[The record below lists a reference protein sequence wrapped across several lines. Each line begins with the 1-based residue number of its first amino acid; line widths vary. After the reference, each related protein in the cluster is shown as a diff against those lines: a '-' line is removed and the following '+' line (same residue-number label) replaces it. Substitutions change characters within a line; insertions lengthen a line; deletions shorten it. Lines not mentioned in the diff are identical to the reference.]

1 MAQLTAFETT
11 DIDGNPI
18 TNEVV
23 TDLAPALI
31 VMLRGL
37 F

>member
-1 MAQLTAFETT
+1 MAQLTAFETI

-18 TNEVV
+18 TAEAV
-23 TDLAPALI
+23 TNLAPALI

>member
-1 MAQLTAFETT
+1 MAQLTAFETV
-11 DIDGNPI
+11 DIDGNPM
-18 TNEVV
+18 TNMTVAN
-23 TDLAPALI
+23 LAPALI